1 MQKISRNLQNKAKF
15 LELISDFSMMAGRKV
30 NIKKLNIPLY
40 TSNENV
46 NIEIKNVI
54 SFKIA
59 RK

>member
-1 MQKISRNLQNKAKF
+1 
-15 LELISDFSMMAGRKV
+15 MMAGRKV

-46 NIEIKNVI
+46 NIEIKNVV

-59 RK
+59 QK